1 MEPFLRVTLDSF
13 GCVLC
18 VLQQVLGR
26 QRVVRIYEQPLFCG
40 IVAVEGWVE

>member
-18 VLQQVLGR
+18 VLQQVLGG
-26 QRVVRIYEQPLFCG
+26 QTVVRLYEQPLFCG